1 MPIITLITDFG
12 ERDGYVGAMKG
23 VILGIAPGAALVDI
37 SHDIP
42 PQDIPSAAFVLWS
55 TYRFFPPDTVHL
67 VVVDPGVGT
76 QRRPIAV
83 ETRHGRFVAPDN
95 GVLGYVLDEEREWQA
110 VHLAEQRFWRP
121 EVSMTFH
128 GRDIFAPAAAHLA
141 AGVPLHELGPAITN
155 PVPMPFPRVRR
166 LDGARCLAR
175 LVYIDRFGN
184 CVTNLPADYPLG
196 GRPTPG
202 DRPSPPNWA
211 ITSSAACTPPTPRS
225 RPDIHCCWW
234 GPAGWLRSPCGKGMP
249 RSTFIRTSAM
259 RWSFA
264 PAHNHIRHIRKG
276 DIPWNNS
283 SSKVAIL

>member
-23 VILGIAPGAALVDI
+23 VILGIAPSAALVDI

-42 PQDIPSAAFVLWS
+42 PQDIPSAAFVVWS
-55 TYRFFPPDTVHL
+55 TYRFFPPDTIHL

-83 ETRHGRFVAPDN
+83 RTRRGCFVAPDN
-95 GVLGYVLDEEREWQA
+95 GVLGYVLEEEREWQA
-110 VHLAEQRFWRP
+110 VHLTERRFWRT

-141 AGVPLHELGPAITN
+141 AGIPLHELGPAITD

-166 LDGARCLAR
+166 LDETRCQAR

-184 CVTNLPADYPLG
+184 CVTNLPADYLLG
-196 GRPTPG
+196 GRP
-202 DRPSPPNWA
+202 
-211 ITSSAACTPPTPRS
+211 AAS
-225 RPDIHCCWW
+225 W
-234 GPAGWLRSPCGKGMP
+234 GPALSAQLGDHL
-249 RSTFIRTSAM
+249 IRGLYPTYAAVGTSQPLLLVGSSGLIEIAV
-259 RWSFA
+259 REGHAAERFH
-264 PAHNHIRHIRKG
+264 AHVG
-276 DIPWNNS
+276 DTVEFCAGP
-283 SSKVAIL
+283 